1 MDFRYRWGVASR
13 ALAAVAGGYALASA
27 AAACMAFALP
37 MERDE
42 AVAAGAL
49 TGFLILPAVFLWVFA
64 AATALRA
71 WLGILLPGAAM
82 GLAIWLL
89 RGAGA
94 A

>member
-1 MDFRYRWGVASR
+1 MTSATIHFRQDPSPTA
-13 ALAAVAGGYALASA
+13 
-27 AAACMAFALP
+27 ALP
-37 MERDE
+37 HVTASQRADFERD
-42 AVAAGAL
+42 
-49 TGFLILPAVFLWVFA
+49 GFLILPAVFLWVFA

-89 RGAGA
+89 RAGA